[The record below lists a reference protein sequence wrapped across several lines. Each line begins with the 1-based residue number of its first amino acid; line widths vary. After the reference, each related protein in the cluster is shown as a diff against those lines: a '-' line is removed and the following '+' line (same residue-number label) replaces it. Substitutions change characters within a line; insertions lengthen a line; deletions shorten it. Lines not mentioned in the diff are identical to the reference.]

1 MKHKHQQEEDQD
13 PLLETLRNELERT
26 FTGENLDEPV
36 VEVDASK
43 RDLISRIRQLEEQLA
58 EKERQ
63 LASLREPIE
72 EETVSSRFVTEG
84 RPEHQSHPR
93 YRVDWRVAI
102 VNEEG
107 KNRDIFYSRA
117 YDVSLGGVS
126 VLSDDNLFFDN
137 AVVVLLCLPPLLPNG
152 KVKIVEAHSRIVY
165 TVLGASIQQFRLGI
179 QFIKFKGDGQ
189 KVLQDHLARL
199 YSYF

>member
-1 MKHKHQQEEDQD
+1 MERKDEDEGLD
-13 PLLETLRNELERT
+13 ELLSTLKEQLEQT
-26 FTGENLDEPV
+26 FTGETTIEPV
-36 VEVDASK
+36 VAADASK
-43 RDLISRIRQLEEQLA
+43 QELISRIRRLEEQLA
-58 EKERQ
+58 EKDRQ
-63 LASLREPIE
+63 LAALREYPE
-72 EETVSSRFVTEG
+72 EEVLPSRIITEG
-84 RPEHQSHPR
+84 RPEHRSHPR

-107 KNRDIFYSRA
+107 ANRDIFYSRA

-152 KVKIVEAHSRIVY
+152 RVKIVEAHSRIVY

-179 QFIKFKGDGQ
+179 QFIKFKDDGQ
-189 KVLQDHLARL
+189 KVLHDHLARL

>member
-1 MKHKHQQEEDQD
+1 MRRRHQEEEERDE
-13 PLLETLRNELERT
+13 LLETLKEQLEQT
-26 FTGENLDEPV
+26 FTGEAPEQPI
-36 VEVDASK
+36 VEADASK
-43 RDLISRIRQLEEQLA
+43 GELISRIRQLEEKLA

-63 LASLREPIE
+63 LAALRAPE
-72 EETVSSRFVTEG
+72 EEAVSSRFVTEG
-84 RPEHQSHPR
+84 RPEHRAHPR

-137 AVVVLLCLPPLLPNG
+137 AVVVLLCLPPQLPNG

-165 TVLGASIQQFRLGI
+165 TVLGASIQQFRIGI
-179 QFIKFKGDGQ
+179 QFIRFKGDGR
-189 KVLQDHLARL
+189 KALQDHLAQL